1 MTANNGGGVISQINE
16 LKNQLEVITNQL
28 ANIQPYI
35 IPVGT
40 VIAVANSVPTG
51 FLLCNGQS
59 VSRVTYADLFEYL
72 GTKYG
77 SDSDDTFK
85 VPNYT
90 NIFLQGSN
98 NNVGTTIAAGLPNIE
113 GTTPFNSMGCEWN
126 WSDVNGFNSSFS
138 GAFYSGSS
146 QSGGGATASGR
157 VKWRLYMDASRSN
170 SIYGKSNTVQPPAV
184 TVNFCIKY

>member
-28 ANIQPYI
+28 ASIQPYI

-59 VSRVTYADLFEYL
+59 VSRDTYADLFEYL

-98 NNVGTTIAAGLPNIE
+98 NNVGTTIAAGLPNITGMLVQNTWVE
-113 GTTPFNSMGCEWN
+113 WMQWRTGCFYQVTQNESNGNVATNNSNTGN
-126 WSDVNGFNSSFS
+126 AGGVGFN
-138 GAFYSGSS
+138 
-146 QSGGGATASGR
+146 
-157 VKWRLYMDASRSN
+157 ASRSS

>member
-16 LKNQLEVITNQL
+16 LKNQIQELSDEII
-28 ANIQPYI
+28 NIQRYA

-40 VIAVANSVPTG
+40 IIAVANNVPTG

-90 NIFLQGSN
+90 NIFLQGAD
-98 NNVGTTIAAGLPNIE
+98 NNVGTIIAAGLPNIE
-113 GTTPFNSMGCEWN
+113 GSASGNQTNGMFWDVGTPY
-126 WSDVNGFNSSFS
+126 VS
-138 GAFYSGSS
+138 GAFKTGGKLSGRGLAGGSGST
-146 QSGGGATASGR
+146 GA
-157 VKWRLYMDASRSN
+157 VPLNFDASTYN
-170 SIYGKSNTVQPPAV
+170 SIYGNSTTVQPPAV